1 MYRQFYGLVKKPFE
15 LVPDPKMFFLSE
27 THKEAL
33 AVLRYGVVSDKSF
46 LLLTGGVGTGKTT
59 LIQTLV
65 TLLSKPVRLCLISN
79 PTMDKDEFFYY
90 LASQLKL
97 PYDGNKA
104 KLMVYLSKLLE
115 LCHKKKE
122 KVLLIFDEAHV
133 IPVDLLEE
141 IRLLSNQTGKFRN
154 VLSIFLI
161 GQPEMLKRLGTERLQ
176 PLKQRIGIRFHVES
190 FTDKETV
197 QYILS
202 RLKKAGARRDTI
214 FTEKA
219 IDLIHKA
226 TNGNPRLINILS
238 DHCLL
243 SGYSSEQQSINE
255 KIVRECAGE
264 LNVPGE
270 ELTFQVPSDGIG
282 SSGSK
287 WLIGLLAVLVVAGG
301 LIGVAYYMGWLA
313 SLLQ

>member
-15 LVPDPKMFFLSE
+15 LVPDPKMFFVSE

-65 TLLSKPVRLCLISN
+65 TLLHKPVRLCLISN

-122 KVLLIFDEAHV
+122 KVLIILDEAHV

-141 IRLLSNQTGKFRN
+141 IRLLSNQTGKYRN
-154 VLSIFLI
+154 VLSVFLV
-161 GQPEMLKRLGTERLQ
+161 GQPEMLKRLGTERLK

-190 FTDKETV
+190 FTGDETI

-202 RLKKAGARRDTI
+202 RLKKAGARRDI
-214 FTEKA
+214 FTDKA
-219 IDLIHKA
+219 LNLIHKA
-226 TNGNPRLINILS
+226 ASGNPRLINILC

-243 SGYSSEQQSINE
+243 TGFSSEQASITD
-255 KIVRECAGE
+255 KMVRECAME

-270 ELTFQVPSDGIG
+270 EMTFQIQPSRFSFAGK
-282 SSGSK
+282 K
-287 WLIGLLAVLVVAGG
+287 WLMVVLAVLVLGG
-301 LIGVAYYMGWLA
+301 LAGMAYYQGWLS
-313 SLLQ
+313 SLL

>member
-1 MYRQFYGLVKKPFE
+1 
-15 LVPDPKMFFLSE
+15 
-27 THKEAL
+27 
-33 AVLRYGVVSDKSF
+33 
-46 LLLTGGVGTGKTT
+46 
-59 LIQTLV
+59 
-65 TLLSKPVRLCLISN
+65 
-79 PTMDKDEFFYY
+79 
-90 LASQLKL
+90 
-97 PYDGNKA
+97 
-104 KLMVYLSKLLE
+104 MVYLGKLLE
-115 LCHKKKE
+115 MCHKKKE

-176 PLKQRIGIRFHVES
+176 PLKQRIGIRFHIES
-190 FTDKETV
+190 FTDEETV

-202 RLKKAGARRDTI
+202 RLKKAGARRNNI

-219 IDLIHKA
+219 MGSIHKA
-226 TNGNPRLINILS
+226 ASGNPRLINILS

-243 SGYSSEQQSINE
+243 SGYSSEQPSINE
-255 KIVRECAGE
+255 KIVRECAEE

-270 ELTFQVPSDGIG
+270 ELTFQVPPGGVG
-282 SSGSK
+282 SSGLK
-287 WLIGLLAVLVVAGG
+287 WLIIGLLVVLVIAGLAG
-301 LIGVAYYMGWLA
+301 FAYYKGWLA